1 MSASTSSDTKPL
13 QNKDPFKKP
22 PVKENEKDLIETYG
36 FFEAFHTWRNVSS
49 LEKTEE
55 KVLSMLPIFPESA
68 DPNIRA
74 EIINT
79 PIDYKVP
86 GTSSGNYIHEFY
98 IENNNSSASE
108 DHEVVMVHGYGA
120 ALGMFFNNFESLG
133 KLPGIKLH
141 CLDLLGFGLSSRPA
155 FPKRETPSNKWFSHF
170 WKQNKHQPNFI
181 MDEEYKVYTS
191 LKDVEN
197 AENFFLDSLESWRI
211 KKNLD
216 NFTLIGHSLGGYLS
230 CCYALK
236 YPERVNKLVLVSP
249 VGVET
254 SVFDLGEL
262 EKQKKK
268 QQSLGHD
275 VQNAHKT
282 IKIYTSSNEP
292 VEKEEL
298 GPDVAKEMESTEA
311 LEAKKEHSENSE
323 NSENSAAN
331 NKNNNNNNNSSI
343 KTSSS
348 FLVPNEHGHVE
359 KIPNVSGMLK
369 YLWVKEISPFSVLRA
384 MGPVGAKMASQWAFR
399 RFSGLPDQQSVL
411 LMHEYVYGGF
421 KLPGSGEK
429 CLTRILGPGAL
440 AYNPLLKRA
449 PQNLQCDSL
458 WLYGDVD
465 WMSKEAGKVMV
476 NKINETN
483 LLGKKAQYKII
494 ENAGHHLYLD
504 NPDDFN
510 STLTKFLDFK

>member
-1 MSASTSSDTKPL
+1 MSASTSSHPKTL
-13 QNKDPFKKP
+13 QNQGPFKKP
-22 PVKENEKDLIETYG
+22 PAEANEKDLIETYG
-36 FFEAFHTWRNVSS
+36 FFEAFRTWRNVSS

-55 KVLSMLPIFPESA
+55 KVLSMLPIFPDST
-68 DPNIRA
+68 DPNIKA
-74 EIINT
+74 QIINT

-86 GTSSGNYIHEFY
+86 GTTTNNYIHEFY
-98 IENNNSSASE
+98 IENSNPKALQ

-120 ALGMFFNNFESLG
+120 ALGMFFNNFEPLG
-133 KLPGIKLH
+133 KIPGIKLH

-155 FPKRETPSNKWFSHF
+155 FPKRDTPSNRWYSHF
-170 WKQNKHQPNFI
+170 WKQNKQQPSFL
-181 MDEEYKVYTS
+181 MDEEYKVFTS

-262 EKQKKK
+262 EKQKEK
-268 QQSLGHD
+268 QQALGHD
-275 VQNAHKT
+275 VHNAHKT
-282 IKIYTSSNEP
+282 IKIYTSSKDP
-292 VEKEEL
+292 LKEEKL
-298 GPDVAKEMESTEA
+298 GPEVEKEMESTGA
-311 LEAKKEHSENSE
+311 LQAEKENSE
-323 NSENSAAN
+323 SSQNSTS
-331 NKNNNNNNNSSI
+331 NNNNI

-348 FLVPNEHGHVE
+348 FLIPNEHGHVE
-359 KIPNVSGMLK
+359 KIPNVSGILK
-369 YLWVKEISPFSVLRA
+369 YLWAKEISPFSVLRA
-384 MGPVGAKMASQWAFR
+384 IGPLGTKMASEWAFR

-440 AYNPLLKRA
+440 AYNPLLKRT

-465 WMSKEAGKVMV
+465 WMSKEAGQVMV
-476 NKINETN
+476 NKINKTN
-483 LLGKKAQYKII
+483 PWGKKAQYKII

-510 STLTKFLDFK
+510 NSLTKFLDFK